1 MAYTPP
7 NSFTNNTPF
16 VASAVKANDDALKIY
31 LHEGIVGAD
40 LLNSA
45 WVETRHVQAPVIDA
59 FSGVQHGITGYQGAQ
74 WDGGTTVRAQFGSAF
89 LTGKRYGANTTDN
102 WEVVPQTCFSLDLRR
117 QATVIF
123 HWWMESVNGPDNGER
138 TLGNDAYMWVTEYTA
153 GGLLAGTGIKSVI
166 PTYSLEVVNSDR
178 SFSSTYPPGGAN
190 FPYSLLGYGNMS
202 GVKVFTT
209 TDRLAVGLAHLST
222 IDRSAIIN
230 WGIALE
236 VYYL

>member
-7 NSFTNNTPF
+7 NSFTNNTSF

-153 GGLLAGTGIKSVI
+153 GGLPDVLA
-166 PTYSLEVVNSDR
+166 R
-178 SFSSTYPPGGAN
+178 SGEQRPRLRVGVPARRCQLPVQPPG
-190 FPYSLLGYGNMS
+190 L
-202 GVKVFTT
+202 
-209 TDRLAVGLAHLST
+209 RQHERREGLY
-222 IDRSAIIN
+222 DN
-230 WGIALE
+230 G
-236 VYYL
+236 